1 MLVLPFLGILAQTK
15 EKQCEGKELRSA
27 NGLAGC
33 TSLNFQFDP
42 LSAAEITAVAKAVS
56 GGEIGVLICRGCE
69 LGAAGMDVLGPALLS
84 QDSITFMTLREDAL
98 GATGANYVAQLLN
111 QSKMLTGLDLRSAGL
126 EVDDSA
132 LATAL
137 RHPDSVLQIL
147 NLKVAG
153 RTLTRA
159 RARTL
164 TLTLTK
170 ALASLAHAEQARP
183 RA

>member
-27 NGLAGC
+27 DGLAGC

-84 QDSITFMTLREDAL
+84 QDSISFITLREDAL
-98 GATGANYVAQLLN
+98 GATGAKYMAQLLN

-126 EVDDSA
+126 DVDDSV

-164 TLTLTK
+164 TLTPTLTRT
-170 ALASLAHAEQARP
+170 LT
-183 RA
+183 